1 MKSGGI
7 YASDAADVKV
17 CDEVRLRPALT
28 ASTGRWQRCNGIS
41 TALQEY
47 LQVSLQ
53 VNSHAGIMCIICATQ
68 LQSADFHRGRASFSL
83 PDQMTSARLLIVDDD
98 PEMRGFLT
106 SELAV
111 EGYEC
116 EEASCGQQALGRIR
130 SQTWDLV
137 LLDWNLPD
145 FSGVEVCRR
154 MRKGGIST
162 PVLMLTARDEVQQ
175 RVEALDSGADDYLI
189 KPFSIEELLARVRA
203 RLRRSGIDEQEGGLL
218 RMADLEVNPA
228 SREVA
233 RGGESIHLTAKEFD
247 LLMHLLRHP
256 NQVQERR
263 AILDALWGENWLGD
277 DNLLDVYVRY
287 LRRKLEPAGQPT
299 LIQTVRGVGFML
311 KEGPPR

>member
-1 MKSGGI
+1 
-7 YASDAADVKV
+7 
-17 CDEVRLRPALT
+17 
-28 ASTGRWQRCNGIS
+28 
-41 TALQEY
+41 
-47 LQVSLQ
+47 
-53 VNSHAGIMCIICATQ
+53 
-68 LQSADFHRGRASFSL
+68 
-83 PDQMTSARLLIVDDD
+83 MTSARLLIVDDD

-111 EGYEC
+111 EGYVC
-116 EEASCGQQALGRIR
+116 EEAACGQQALGRIR

-162 PVLMLTARDEVQQ
+162 PVIMLTARDEVQQ

-203 RLRRSGIDEQEGGLL
+203 RLRRTGIDEQEGGVL

-228 SREVA
+228 TREVA

>member
-1 MKSGGI
+1 
-7 YASDAADVKV
+7 
-17 CDEVRLRPALT
+17 
-28 ASTGRWQRCNGIS
+28 
-41 TALQEY
+41 
-47 LQVSLQ
+47 
-53 VNSHAGIMCIICATQ
+53 
-68 LQSADFHRGRASFSL
+68 
-83 PDQMTSARLLIVDDD
+83 MTSARLLIVDDD
-98 PEMRGFLT
+98 PEMREFLR

-116 EEASCGQQALGRIR
+116 EEAASGQQALGRIR

-162 PVLMLTARDEVQQ
+162 PVLMLTARDEVKQ

-203 RLRRSGIDEQEGGLL
+203 RLRRSGIDEQEGGVL
-218 RMADLEVNPA
+218 RLADLEVNPD